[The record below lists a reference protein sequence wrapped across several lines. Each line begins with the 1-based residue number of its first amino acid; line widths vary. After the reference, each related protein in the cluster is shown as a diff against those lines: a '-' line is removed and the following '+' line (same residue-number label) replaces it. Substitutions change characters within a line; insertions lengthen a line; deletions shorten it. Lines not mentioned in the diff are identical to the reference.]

1 MFRKLA
7 NQRAPHRDSPVSL
20 LRRQLASRLA
30 CSCELLV
37 NLPFLGSVD
46 RLKCIAHDILGH
58 PGSSRLAVIAS
69 RAEVNAGKDTR
80 IYDFGKCRRKVRERT
95 YYSDHDVGTHA
106 EGSCFAK
113 VVRKHGC
120 GRATDSRMA

>member
-7 NQRAPHRDSPVSL
+7 NRRAL
-20 LRRQLASRLA
+20 IETLRCPCCATSWLPALA
-30 CSCELLV
+30 CGYALAL
-37 NLPFLGSVD
+37 NLPFLGSAN

-58 PGSSRLAVIAS
+58 RGPSRLAVIAS
-69 RAEVNAGKDTR
+69 RAEVNASKDTR
-80 IYDFGKCRRKVRERT
+80 IYDFGKCRRKVWERT
-95 YYSDHDVGTHA
+95 HHPHHHIGIHA

-120 GRATDSRMA
+120 RRA